1 MIFNKIVAVD
11 DTGIRAWAKEEL
23 QEFARSEVELHST
36 HPRNEEET
44 LERIG
49 DAECVLVSWN
59 TALTAKILEQAP
71 NIRYVGMCCSLFDEA
86 SSNVHIP
93 TARKKGITVKGIFHY
108 GDEGMI
114 EFILS
119 ELIHLMKGLGGLQWK
134 EEPVELS
141 QRKLGIIGMG
151 TTGAMLMRRAQA
163 FGMDILYYSRSRK
176 TSLEQESAT
185 YFPLPQLLEE
195 SEIISLHLPR
205 NTQLLGQK
213 EFEQLGNGKILVN
226 TSLGLTFDKD
236 SFLNWMEHPSNY
248 AIFDSV
254 GLGTHSEELSQ
265 HPRIICHP
273 LVSGW
278 TLEAKDRLSRKV
290 LDNIKRYQELLH
302 LQSDL

>member
-23 QEFARSEVELHST
+23 QQFAHAEVELHST
-36 HPRNEEET
+36 HPHNEEET

-59 TALTAKILEQAP
+59 TPLSADILEQAP
-71 NIRYVGMCCSLFDEA
+71 NIRYIGMCCSLFDEA

-119 ELIHLMKGLGGLQWK
+119 ELIHLMKGLGNLQWK

-151 TTGAMLMRRAQA
+151 TTGAMLMQRAQG
-163 FGMDILYYSRSRK
+163 FGMEILYYSRSRK
-176 TSLEQESAT
+176 PSLEKQQAT
-185 YFPLPQLLEE
+185 FFPLPKLLEE
-195 SEIISLHLPR
+195 AEIISLHLPR
-205 NTQLLGQK
+205 NTQLLGPK
-213 EFEQLGNGKILVN
+213 EFDRLGNGKILVN
-226 TSLGLTFDKD
+226 TSLGLTFDKG

-254 GLGTHSEELSQ
+254 GLGAYADELGK

-278 TLEAKDRLSRKV
+278 TLEAKNRLSRKV
-290 LDNIKRYQELLH
+290 LDNLVTYRESLVLEE
-302 LQSDL
+302 